1 MCLLF
6 PIFDSTVVPD
16 RSDVMFLLPWIGVW
30 IYIRLVGVY
39 VGRDRSVNAT
49 VYRPLRNGNVTALAV
64 PYYSDLDRHDGA
76 WWPSYDLQLLSAL
89 LSTRTC
95 RVASL
100 IADAQLNALCQ
111 SYDVY
116 LYTLVRE
123 TQTPLTIYIY
133 IISKTIVFLSFESI
147 HTFYKVS
154 QMSRHVIMDIA
165 ESNRCSVISS
175 RGITCHRYKIYCRE
189 TADHELASDTAR
201 YPDMYFQP
209 IFFQKNRF
217 ALFSTS
223 QKENTHC
230 KRVSSCSSYIYKS
243 CVCV

>member
-1 MCLLF
+1 M
-6 PIFDSTVVPD
+6 D
-16 RSDVMFLLPWIGVW
+16 RNLN
-30 IYIRLVGVY
+30 IYIRLVDVY

-100 IADAQLNALCQ
+100 IADARLNALCQ

-116 LYTLVRE
+116 LYTLVSRD
-123 TQTPLTIYIY
+123 TDAYIYIY
-133 IISKTIVFLSFESI
+133 IKIYTCNFQNDRFPFFPI
-147 HTFYKVS
+147 HTLYTHIYISSKVS

-165 ESNRCSVISS
+165 ESNRS
-175 RGITCHRYKIYCRE
+175 
-189 TADHELASDTAR
+189 
-201 YPDMYFQP
+201 
-209 IFFQKNRF
+209 
-217 ALFSTS
+217 
-223 QKENTHC
+223 
-230 KRVSSCSSYIYKS
+230 
-243 CVCV
+243 